1 MEQIK
6 KYWWVIGTRGLLF
19 GLFGF
24 IAVTSTYMDV
34 RTLLYYLGLMFLGV
48 GVVQAGISIVLRKS
62 ITNWLWLIV
71 ISLAD
76 IFIAYFLIVENS
88 NAEIYYQNFM
98 AFWAF
103 TIGIAMIIVSF
114 KQKTMRIF
122 IHINAAL
129 SLGFGAVIYFN
140 LFQIRNINFVI
151 GFYSIMFS
159 IFVVFIA
166 IKLYTYKKPTSLPEN
181 PNSAI

>member
-1 MEQIK
+1 MERFK
-6 KYWWVIGTRGLLF
+6 KYWWVIGVRGLLF

-34 RTLLYYLGLMFLGV
+34 RTLLYYLGLMFVGV

-62 ITNWLWLIV
+62 IPNWIWLFI
-71 ISLAD
+71 ISLVD
-76 IFIAYFLIVENS
+76 LVIAYFLIVEN
-88 NAEIYYQNFM
+88 NKAEVYYQNFM

-103 TIGIAMIIVSF
+103 TIGIAMVIVAF

-159 IFVVFIA
+159 IFIVFIA
-166 IKLYTYKKPTSLPEN
+166 AKLLTYNKKEEVA
-181 PNSAI
+181 AIPKSKD